1 MTIMVMSKSYPV
13 AKIDLAALKHNLKQ
27 VKQLTPSSR
36 VMSVIKANAYG
47 HGIIHT
53 AQALADSDA
62 FAVARLSEGIKLREA
77 GVQHDIVLL

>member
-1 MTIMVMSKSYPV
+1 MSKSYPV

-47 HGIIHT
+47 HGIIH
-53 AQALADSDA
+53 
-62 FAVARLSEGIKLREA
+62 
-77 GVQHDIVLL
+77 